1 MGGKLGNLGCSKNAK
16 ISDQIEEKEVNY
28 EDATITSHNGQ
39 TKVFKMMV
47 QWAPL
52 TTSKESLSWWPLCT
66 HQWGQLWCTL
76 CTVIE
81 VPNGQEE
88 Q

>member
-1 MGGKLGNLGCSKNAK
+1 LGGKLGNLGCSKNAK

-47 QWAPL
+47 Q
-52 TTSKESLSWWPLCT
+52 
-66 HQWGQLWCTL
+66 
-76 CTVIE
+76 
-81 VPNGQEE
+81 
-88 Q
+88 